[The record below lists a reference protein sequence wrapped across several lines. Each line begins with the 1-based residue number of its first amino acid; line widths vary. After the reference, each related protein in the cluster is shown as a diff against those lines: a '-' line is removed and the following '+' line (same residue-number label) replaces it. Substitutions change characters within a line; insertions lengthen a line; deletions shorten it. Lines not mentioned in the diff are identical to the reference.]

1 MLGPWSLA
9 SGLRSPWQL
18 PQADGGGGRG
28 VLLAAVETLAWPEWV
43 PHVWAAVCLL
53 GVMEGC
59 GVKANC
65 LGNYLLVWKR
75 QFFL

>member
-1 MLGPWSLA
+1 M
-9 SGLRSPWQL
+9 
-18 PQADGGGGRG
+18 
-28 VLLAAVETLAWPEWV
+28 LLAAVETLAWPERV